1 MTFYRLTDVEARQI
15 PRAIIKTMT
24 NIPAP
29 PPVLDSARVLHY
41 AVVDD
46 SVGYTG
52 RDLLTV
58 GGVEIGR
65 VPCLAICKNEGERK
79 VLLFH
84 CDHEWTVLGCSRHD
98 SVEAAK
104 RWIERNYPG
113 LSSRWIEAQFTDAEV
128 DRYLEELYGED
139 HCSFC
144 GKRPDQ
150 VDQMIAGGN
159 ARICDRCIGELHKM
173 MKEGAGK

>member
-1 MTFYRLTDVEARQI
+1 
-15 PRAIIKTMT
+15 MT
-24 NIPAP
+24 NISAP

-65 VPCLAICKNEGERK
+65 VPCLAICQNRFEPDI
-79 VLLFH
+79 LLFH
-84 CDHEWTVLGCSRHD
+84 CDPEWTVLGCSGHD

-104 RWIERNYPG
+104 RSIERNYPG

-128 DRYLEELYGED
+128 ERYLEELYG
-139 HCSFC
+139 HGRCSFC

-150 VDQMIAGGN
+150 VDRMIAGGN
-159 ARICDRCIGELHKM
+159 ACICDRCIGELHKM
-173 MKEGAGK
+173 MNEVTEK